1 MEEKESY
8 FIKKAIRCNVFILII
23 SFLSLIWSFFL
34 FSNTYMFY
42 ERDLLTEILVLF
54 GILALIFIL
63 SLVVFIKVCRLYLDL
78 ENQKIKGI
86 FLLILSSALLMIIL
100 FFIPILVIIP
110 MILSIIS
117 LIQLN
122 KEKFKCNK
130 EGEKY
135 V

>member
-1 MEEKESY
+1 MQCFY
-8 FIKKAIRCNVFILII
+8 TNNFIFIFDLE
-23 SFLSLIWSFFL
+23 LFL

-42 ERDLLTEILVLF
+42 GRDLLTEILVLF

>member
-54 GILALIFIL
+54 GILALVFIL

>member
-34 FSNTYMFY
+34 FSNPYMFY
-42 ERDLLTEILVLF
+42 GRDLLPDILVLF
-54 GILALIFIL
+54 GIFALIFIL
-63 SLVVFIKVCRLYLDL
+63 SLVVFIKVCRLYLYL

>member
-1 MEEKESY
+1 MEEKESC
-8 FIKKAIRCNVFILII
+8 FIKKAIRCNVYILII
-23 SFLSLIWSFFL
+23 SFLSLIWSLFL
-34 FSNTYMFY
+34 FSNPYMFY
-42 ERDLLTEILVLF
+42 GRDLLTEILVLF